1 MFLSE
6 RERELRVLFAGEE
19 RQRDGVGE
27 GCECSFSGGLKL
39 SFDSDPVILYVQF
52 VLVYWVCFCRIEREG

>member
-6 RERELRVLFAGEE
+6 REGELRVVFAGEE
-19 RQRDGVGE
+19 RQREGVGE

-39 SFDSDPVILYVQF
+39 SFDCDLVILYVQF
-52 VLVYWVCFCRIEREG
+52 VLVYWVCFCQRERER